1 MTISR
6 LLRLLVAGL
15 LGGAV
20 AHSAQAVELSDRLHL
35 HGFGQAG
42 SVWASANSYENAL
55 AGEPDHYLELALL
68 LTANLTERS
77 NAWVLVHSLHGEVRV
92 DWAFVDYQIARG
104 PTLRLGQIKL
114 PIGLYNETRD
124 MAFTRPSSLKPMLYE
139 EAAEFVDEAYRG
151 IGAVYDHDV
160 GSGRLS

>member
-42 SVWASANSYENAL
+42 SLWASANSYENAL

-92 DWAFVDYQIARG
+92 D
-104 PTLRLGQIKL
+104 
-114 PIGLYNETRD
+114 
-124 MAFTRPSSLKPMLYE
+124 
-139 EAAEFVDEAYRG
+139 
-151 IGAVYDHDV
+151 
-160 GSGRLS
+160 